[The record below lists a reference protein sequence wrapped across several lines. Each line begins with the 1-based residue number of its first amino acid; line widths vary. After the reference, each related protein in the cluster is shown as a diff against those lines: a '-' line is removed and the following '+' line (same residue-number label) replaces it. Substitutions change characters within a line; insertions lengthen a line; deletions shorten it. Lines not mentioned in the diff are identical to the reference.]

1 MSSHEA
7 AQAALNV
14 IFNPTVTRALAIQEL
29 FGGQADD
36 DIIALAQWRKANPEA
51 WSKLRAGKAAV
62 VPLHERFGPMLVK
75 DGRMDKP
82 GEPGGAGDEG
92 LLTVSESV
100 TMGPPYTLHLPPS
113 LASIESLLPMEVV
126 PKDGSYILLAIKTEP
141 HAAHFVL
148 ARHSTDPGLSDPW
161 TLMEFTNSGSGC
173 SACGTSG
180 DPVRIEGFWA
190 TSDRM
195 LGWLPWP
202 VVLKDRP
209 FGKEF

>member
-14 IFNPTVTRALAIQEL
+14 IYNPIVKRALAIQEI
-29 FGGQADD
+29 FGGLADD

-82 GEPGGAGDEG
+82 GEPGGGSSGEYVITLPAGTEG
-92 LLTVSESV
+92 HVPAVPLSVALEDLRSMESAPRDGTPILLVVRT
-100 TMGPPYTLHLPPS
+100 
-113 LASIESLLPMEVV
+113 ESLGPRFVLGRRSAEPTDTHPWRFLDFVNESEGCPACGSSKDVV
-126 PKDGSYILLAIKTEP
+126 PLDGFREN
-141 HAAHFVL
+141 
-148 ARHSTDPGLSDPW
+148 ARG
-161 TLMEFTNSGSGC
+161 
-173 SACGTSG
+173 
-180 DPVRIEGFWA
+180 V
-190 TSDRM
+190 

-202 VVLKDRP
+202 VVADRRP
-209 FGKEF
+209 AFEEKG